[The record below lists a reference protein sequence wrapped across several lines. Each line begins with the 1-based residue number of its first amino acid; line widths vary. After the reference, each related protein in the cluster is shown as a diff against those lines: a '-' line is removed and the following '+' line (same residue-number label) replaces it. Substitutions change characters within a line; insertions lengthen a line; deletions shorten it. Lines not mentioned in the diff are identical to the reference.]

1 MARFYSDED
10 FPFKAMLHLRGMG
23 HDVLTIQESGL
34 ANRGT
39 PDSEVLDV
47 AISQSRAVLTMNRR
61 HFIRLHRDRPAHSGI
76 VICTADADGM
86 ALARRID
93 HAVAQQQSIAGQLLR
108 VNRPG

>member
-10 FPFKAMLHLRGMG
+10 FPFKAVLHLRRLG
-23 HDVLTIQESGL
+23 HDVLTIQENGL

-39 PDSEVLDV
+39 PDSEVLEF

-61 HFIRLHRDRPAHSGI
+61 HFIRLHRDRPEHSGI
-76 VICTADADGM
+76 VICTADPDVV
-86 ALARRID
+86 ALAGRID
-93 HAVAQQQSIAGQLLR
+93 RAVAQQQSIAGQLLR